1 MFETEYGLVPSIVT
15 IDPDRELLWA
25 FRRIFRHI
33 DAVKFFAM
41 NDPGIGL
48 MTTGHYQADLVITEI
63 HYPTFDYH
71 DPEND
76 GYLIH
81 EIRDMRPDAK
91 IIVYST
97 ETREK
102 VIHRYLAQY
111 GVNSYFKKGDCG
123 IFDLARKVLE
133 LLGQPWPVEVYPR
146 KREVG
151 KTNPTVLNIDPD
163 PDICKC
169 IETIF
174 EEEMK
179 ELRILTAQNGE
190 GGIKLALENEIDV
203 IIISL
208 CLDAPVKGDEI
219 IREIK
224 RLHPGI
230 KVIISSGLELDDFYE
245 WEKDWKTVNR
255 IREAG
260 YDAYLIKPW
269 NPPKFIQVVKDVLA
283 KRMISG
289 E

>member
-15 IDPDRELLWA
+15 IDSDLELLWA
-25 FRRIFRHI
+25 FRRIFRQI
-33 DAVKFFAM
+33 DTVKFFAM

-48 MTTGHYQADLVITEI
+48 MTTGQYQADLVVTEI

-76 GYLIH
+76 GHLIRK
-81 EIRDMRPDAK
+81 IKDMRPDAK
-91 IIVYST
+91 IIIYST
-97 ETREK
+97 EAREE
-102 VIHRYLAQY
+102 VIHRYLAKY
-111 GVNSYFKKGDCG
+111 GVNSYFKKDDCG
-123 IFDLARKVLE
+123 IFDLARKILE
-133 LLGQPWPVEVYPR
+133 LLGQPWPVAGYPR
-146 KREVG
+146 PRQIG

-179 ELRILTAQNGE
+179 ELRVLTAQNGE

-203 IIISL
+203 IIIS
-208 CLDAPVKGDEI
+208 
-219 IREIK
+219 REIK